1 MTNDENDRETGARH
15 YPAKT
20 GADARQGISQ
30 EAAKNRKP
38 PGTFG
43 LYEPANETNEKTRH
57 SDGQQPSREDPAE
70 GSRAR
75 AAFDSDRA
83 KR

>member
-1 MTNDENDRETGARH
+1 MTNEENDRETGARH

-20 GADARQGISQ
+20 GSDAPEGTSQ

-43 LYEPANETNEKTRH
+43 LSEPANETNEKTRH
-57 SDGQQPSREDPAE
+57 SDGQQPSRKDPAE
-70 GSRAR
+70 RSRAR
-75 AAFDSDRA
+75 AAADRA